1 MNAGRVLR
9 RLLRLALRRA
19 TGGGTRRSGYGQDR
33 SGEDAPARAAQMAAR
48 CRRALG
54 EARARRKTLIADLL
68 RYGEARDILMT
79 REAAEPAGPEKDAL
93 RRSLETLD
101 KRLVAWFDELDAL
114 DARIAGLESELAFLT
129 GMAGESGGN
138 SARDEARSETTA
150 EASIDAER
158 ARHLAALGLG
168 AMPATLAELKAAY
181 RTRLKAVHPDVGAQA
196 STDDAAAATVAFAE
210 LRKHFVRS

>member
-9 RLLRLALRRA
+9 HLLRLALRRA
-19 TGGGTRRSGYGQDR
+19 TGGSRRAGRGYDR
-33 SGEDAPARAAQMAAR
+33 SGEDAHARAAQLAER
-48 CRRALG
+48 CRRALA

-68 RYGEARDILMT
+68 RYGEARDVLLT

-114 DARIAGLESELAFLT
+114 DACIADLESELAFLT
-129 GMAGESGGN
+129 GMAGEGGGD
-138 SARDEARSETTA
+138 SARDEARSETKA
-150 EASIDAER
+150 EPSVDAAR
-158 ARHLAALGLG
+158 ARHLAALGLV
-168 AMPATLAELKAAY
+168 AMPATLAELKSAY
-181 RTRLKAVHPDVGAQA
+181 RARLKAVHPDVGAQA

-210 LRKHFVRS
+210 LRKQFVRT